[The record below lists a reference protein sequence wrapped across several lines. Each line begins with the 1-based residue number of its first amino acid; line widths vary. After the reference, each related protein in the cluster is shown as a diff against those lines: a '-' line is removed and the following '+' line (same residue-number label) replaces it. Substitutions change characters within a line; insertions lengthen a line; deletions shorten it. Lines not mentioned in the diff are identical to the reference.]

1 VSVEGDA
8 RPARQSSSP
17 SSALAALSAK
27 LRRGARLG
35 FALFVLIHL
44 AEQAIRAV
52 ADAARAE
59 PGFELQPWFV
69 ALLLLLVWLPFTLF
83 AADELRSR
91 LSGARKPAAGDQAR
105 ALAVAEWL
113 SGLVVVLFTVLHV
126 AHTAWP
132 LLSGSRVQED
142 VRPELVL
149 SLSSTSHGV
158 PVQAG
163 AYLCAVGAASFYAAR
178 QAHAALGRAPQR
190 VLNGLGVLAYLLG
203 SYAVIRCAGGQLF
216 P

>member
-27 LRRGARLG
+27 LRGGARLG
-35 FALFVLIHL
+35 LALFVLIHL
-44 AEQAIRAV
+44 AEQAIR

-83 AADELRSR
+83 AADQLRSR
-91 LSGARKPAAGDQAR
+91 LSGAQEPAAGDQAR
-105 ALAVAEWL
+105 ALAAAEWL
-113 SGLVVVLFTVLHV
+113 SGLVVVLFTALHV

-132 LLSGSRVQED
+132 LLSGSRAPED

-149 SLSSTSHGV
+149 LLSSTSHGV

-163 AYLCAVGAASFYAAR
+163 VYLCAVGAASFYATR
-178 QAHAALGRAPQR
+178 QARAALGRVPQR